1 MFVTLTK
8 TVPSIAISVFVLHTT
23 ITQAIPWVLVYL
35 FLLRMIRITP
45 LFGAIDNPCNITPY
59 NGCMNA
65 GPVVTFIL

>member
-1 MFVTLTK
+1 MFVTLTS
-8 TVPSIAISVFVLHTT
+8 TVPSIAISVFVPHST

-35 FLLRMIRITP
+35 FLLRTELNIPLIGARDNACNATP
-45 LFGAIDNPCNITPY
+45 D